1 MNGPVLLVS
10 HGFQPNYEK
19 AFANGL
25 TRNGLSVTMVT
36 SGRSLVA
43 ELDPRIHTVPL
54 RGSQDPG
61 RSRLKKTV
69 NLLGYVVRLY
79 VLLAI
84 YQRRAL
90 HLTGM
95 FITASVPL
103 GLVEV
108 AGCRLFSRRMLLTIH
123 NLLPH
128 NQHTWLNKKLLRLIY
143 RMPDQLVVHTE
154 KMRADLVAEWGIA
167 AQRVIVMEHGVD
179 DLPPHPQAW
188 QPDSEGRLRLLMF
201 GAVSRYKG
209 IDIALAAL
217 ADFPDFPIDLSIVGA
232 SRDEDLTSE
241 LESLIADVPLPH
253 RAHWRRGYVDE
264 KDVQQIFENA
274 GAVLLPY
281 RHIDQSG
288 VLLTAYR
295 FGIPVL
301 AFDVGSF
308 ARYVTPETGIVIS
321 DRTVIGLQQGMRSL
335 RANLRQF
342 DRDAVRN
349 VARNFLWEKTARVLL
364 PFYSCEKDV

>member
-1 MNGPVLLVS
+1 MDDPPVLLIS

-25 TRNGLSVTMVT
+25 ARNGVPITMVT

-43 ELDPRIHTVPL
+43 ELDPRINTVPL

-61 RSRLKKTV
+61 RSRFKKAIS
-69 NLLGYVVRLY
+69 LIGYVLRLY
-79 VLLAI
+79 VFLAI
-84 YQRRAL
+84 SKRRAL

-95 FITASVPL
+95 FTTASVPF
-103 GLVEV
+103 GLLEV
-108 AGCRLFSRRMLLTIH
+108 TGYRLLSRRMLLTVH

-128 NQHTWLNKKLLRLIY
+128 DQDSWLNNKLLRLIY

-154 KMRADLVAEWGIA
+154 RMRTDLVNEWGITP
-167 AQRVIVMEHGVD
+167 QRVVVMEHGVD
-179 DLPPHPQAW
+179 DLPQHPQAR
-188 QPDSEGRLRLLMF
+188 QPDTEGRLRLLMF

-209 IDIALAAL
+209 IDIALTAL
-217 ADFPDFPIDLSIVGA
+217 MDFQDFPIDLSIVGA
-232 SRDEDLTSE
+232 CRDIGLASE
-241 LESLIADVPLPH
+241 LDNLIANVPLPH
-253 RAHWRRGYVDE
+253 RAHWKRGYVDE
-264 KDVQQIFENA
+264 KDVQEVFE
-274 GAVLLPY
+274 GVDAVLLPY

-308 ARYVTPETGIVIS
+308 ARYVMPETGIVIT
-321 DRTVIGLQQGMRSL
+321 DCTATGLQQGMRL
-335 RANLRQF
+335 LQAKADQF
-342 DRDAVRN
+342 DRNVVRN
-349 VARNFLWEKTARVLL
+349 MARRYLWEKTVRVLL
-364 PFYSCEKDV
+364 PFYAEE